1 MYMYPSKHFAASE
14 PRGLPAS
21 LRSSRQRA
29 QKPAERPVCDAG
41 ALRPCGVIRKPEMNA
56 EQDSP
61 IHDFLV
67 RGSMHAYVYT
77 NNVDTRTDRTGARET
92 SSARADEL
100 NVIG

>member
-1 MYMYPSKHFAASE
+1 M
-14 PRGLPAS
+14 LPAS

-67 RGSMHAYVYT
+67 RSSMHAYVYT
-77 NNVDTRTDRTGARET
+77 NNVDTAQTEQV
-92 SSARADEL
+92 RAKRHRRVL
-100 NVIG
+100 MS